1 MSRSG
6 LARRVPALAWRRM
19 YKFIFYS
26 HFIAG
31 LFLGGVFAVRVWGI
45 VVAEEQLAGLAG
57 SPASTS

>member
-1 MSRSG
+1 
-6 LARRVPALAWRRM
+6 M